1 MATTFLGVAVGV
13 VVMTAAVSYGCASR
27 QPTVS
32 TAELTSAKV
41 PSAPM
46 VQAASISDPI
56 APVMERER
64 EQEAPPTAVLVVR
77 GDVAKRCLGAGAND
91 NTTSDRA
98 GWRVVLEKVTTC
110 MKTGALAG
118 QRLTVSGDA
127 KEQAAVRCVLSK
139 MGVAG
144 SRVDL
149 RPSTDSKIELA
160 LGAGP
165 DVAPSSSLTLPI
177 DRSDVVAFLSD
188 DNLD

>member
-27 QPTVS
+27 PASVGTTQ
-32 TAELTSAKV
+32 LTSARV
-41 PSAPM
+41 VATAP
-46 VQAASISDPI
+46 VVLAASNTDPI
-56 APVMERER
+56 APAMERE
-64 EQEAPPTAVLVVR
+64 QQATATAVLVVR
-77 GDVAKRCLGAGAND
+77 GDVATRCLGASDTFA
-91 NTTSDRA
+91 TDRA

-110 MKTGALAG
+110 MKTGALRG

-127 KEQAAVRCVLSK
+127 KERAAVRCVLSK
-139 MGVAG
+139 MGIAG

-149 RPSTDSKIELA
+149 QPSTDAKIELR
-160 LGAGP
+160 LSAGP